1 MEYWRLNRLG
11 LALPYTISL
20 HCWRVSRVF
29 NKDRAVKV
37 QAKSKVNYICKLCM
51 TATYML
57 SL

>member
-20 HCWRVSRVF
+20 HCWRVSRMF

-57 SL
+57 